1 MIVGEAEVQ
10 GQVRRAYEAAL
21 AAGTTGP
28 MLNQLFRAALQTG
41 KRVRTE
47 TALGASRT
55 SVSTVA
61 VDLARDAVGDL
72 RDRDVVVVGA
82 GETAELTA
90 RALAE
95 QGVRTMFVANRRA
108 HRALALAAALR
119 RLGGRARRAA
129 RRCSS
134 APTSS

>member
-95 QGVRTMFVANRRA
+95 QGVRHDVRRQPPRPP
-108 HRALALAAALR
+108 RARAGPALR
-119 RLGGRARRAA
+119 RLGRRARRAA